1 MTTWWRLSCAGRTL
15 DSIPGLC
22 PLEASSTP
30 PVVRADPVPGGATH
44 SSTPL
49 RIPVL
54 TSVPC
59 HLVFHFPS
67 LLTAV
72 SPKEKAAESLIRGTL
87 GTALVVQW
95 LSVRLPM
102 QESQVQSPVRELRS
116 HTEGQLRP
124 GHQAYGALVLE
135 RRLPT
140 PTCPTRAHT
149 LQQEKPQRCEAR
161 APQLESSPRS
171 LQLEKA
177 HTEQQ
182 RPRTAINKHS
192 D

>member
-67 LLTAV
+67 LPYNSSEPQGEGCCIPDQRDARDCPGGPVVKRPPANAGVTGSIPGPGTKIPHRGAATPWAPSLR
-72 SPKEKAAESLIRGTL
+72 SPCSRATTTDAH
-87 GTALVVQW
+87 V
-95 LSVRLPM
+95 PH
-102 QESQVQSPVRELRS
+102 QSPHSAARE
-116 HTEGQLRP
+116 
-124 GHQAYGALVLE
+124 
-135 RRLPT
+135 
-140 PTCPTRAHT
+140 
-149 LQQEKPQRCEAR
+149 
-161 APQLESSPRS
+161 APAMRSPRTS
-171 LQLEKA
+171 TRE
-177 HTEQQ
+177 
-182 RPRTAINKHS
+182 
-192 D
+192 